1 MDADPQSQASDL
13 GKHTRKF
20 PFDPETDKRA
30 SREIRRLLKG
40 GAHAKDPPKKETHH
54 LSAECEKT
62 GEVSDEL
69 LNHVRVRPLNGN
81 SSLNKGVF

>member
-30 SREIRRLLKG
+30 SREIKRLLKG
-40 GAHAKDPPKKETHH
+40 GAHPNDPPKKETHH

-62 GEVSDEL
+62 GEVSEEL
-69 LNHVRVRPLNGN
+69 LNHVRIRPLKCMNH
-81 SSLNKGVF
+81 